1 MENQEKNIF
10 AKSKKT
16 RFAIQKNI
24 HLFFREMLRYYD
36 IYLLF
41 GVICTKSLY
50 LFLASEKLAVPNF
63 IVGIIAAFEFFLI
76 FARVGM
82 EYQRKR
88 KMQNIYAEMLQVQ
101 FYIRISFVL
110 IMVICGIWA
119 ERSWLQFGMIIFT
132 IGCFIASN
140 QLLKAAAV
148 TIHTKDVEFVEKI
161 QGYKRAI
168 EIYEPKALA
177 NAAQPTIIAEPE
189 VMKIEFAGKSW
200 TESQLKKKFQ
210 NLLFAHSEATRE
222 KNTTKAEKIYNQMLD
237 IQIVAKREKLELYK
251 YISGKLSELVE
262 M

>member
-1 MENQEKNIF
+1 MEAQEKNIF

-82 EYQRKR
+82 EYQRKK
-88 KMQNIYAEMLQVQ
+88 KMENIYKEMLQVQ
-101 FYIRISFVL
+101 FYLRVSFVIL
-110 IMVICGIWA
+110 MLVCGIWA
-119 ERSWLQFGMIIFT
+119 ERSWLQFGLIIFT

-161 QGYKRAI
+161 SGYKRAI

-177 NAAQPTIIAEPE
+177 HAKQPEIIAEPE
-189 VMKIEFAGKSW
+189 VQKYEFAGKSW

-222 KNTTKAEKIYNQMLD
+222 KNTSKAEKIYGQLLD
-237 IQIVAKREKLELYK
+237 MQIVAKREKLELYK
-251 YISGKLSELVE
+251 YINAKLSELAE